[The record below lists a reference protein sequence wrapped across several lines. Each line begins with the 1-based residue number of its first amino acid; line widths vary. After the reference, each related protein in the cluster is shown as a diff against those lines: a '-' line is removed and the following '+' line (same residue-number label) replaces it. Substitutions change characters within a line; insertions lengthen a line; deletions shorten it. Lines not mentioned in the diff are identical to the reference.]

1 MNNSYS
7 ILVIPW
13 RGRRIRRLVVSR
25 MSIRLLAFMMAAL
38 LGLSGWLLIN
48 YFWMKLEREK
58 DVILK
63 TQLNETI
70 TTLSFW
76 LKDEAATLKA
86 NHSDEMTNLI
96 GQVETQRQK
105 LLALQK
111 RASASQKL
119 LDNWKGLRKKIKDSL
134 PRKSKSSLTGQQII
148 GELEASL
155 ASLQG
160 DFQSLISSIPSEWP
174 TKGWVSSRFGR
185 RRSPWTGKKEFHAG
199 IDIASRRGTPVYAPG
214 NGLVKYVSSSSGM
227 GKSIVLN
234 HGQGI
239 TTLYGH
245 LSKIHVKKGER
256 VQKNQKIAD
265 VGNTGKSTNSH
276 LHYEVRINGI
286 PIDPRR
292 KLLKRKPQSS

>member
-1 MNNSYS
+1 MNRPYS
-7 ILVIPW
+7 ILLIPW
-13 RGRRIRRLVVSR
+13 PGTRIRRLVVSR
-25 MSIRLLAFMMAAL
+25 MSIRLLAFMMVAL
-38 LGLSGWLLIN
+38 LGLSGWLLNN
-48 YFWMKLEREK
+48 YFRMKLGREK

-70 TTLSFW
+70 TTLSFR
-76 LKDEAATLKA
+76 LKDEVATLKA
-86 NHSDEMTNLI
+86 NHNDEVTNLI

-119 LDNWKGLRKKIKDSL
+119 LANWKGLRKKIKDSL
-134 PRKSKSSLTGQQII
+134 PRKRKSSLTGQQIV
-148 GELEASL
+148 GELETSL

-160 DFQSLISSIPSEWP
+160 DFKSLIASIPSEWP

-214 NGLVKYVSSSSGM
+214 NGLVKFAGSSNGI

-256 VQKNQKIAD
+256 VQKNQRVAD

-286 PIDPRR
+286 PIDPGR
-292 KLLKRKPQSS
+292 KLLTDPPSS